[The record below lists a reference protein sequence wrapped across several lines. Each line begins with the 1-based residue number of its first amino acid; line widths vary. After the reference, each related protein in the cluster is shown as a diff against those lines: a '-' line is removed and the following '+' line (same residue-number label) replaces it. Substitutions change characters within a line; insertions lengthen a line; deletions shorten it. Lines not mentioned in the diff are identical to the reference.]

1 MSRMKFSELEG
12 KEVLSQDGRELGEVS
27 DVTFDPSGWRI
38 DSLVVKLERDL
49 LESFHMKR
57 PLFGTQTIQIATG
70 HVSGVGDKV
79 ILRKTLME
87 LTALARRASERESPK
102 PETPK
107 AERREA
113 EDEAK
118 TAPKAERSEAE
129 GEAKKAPEAE
139 RPSAEGEASAPAAE
153 AKSEG

>member
-1 MSRMKFSELEG
+1 SLAASPLSAPPAAVSPETELCKLARAGPFLAPFPPTRFPPRLTSKLWYACSHGGRMSRMKFSELEG

-87 LTALARRASERESPK
+87 LTALARRA
-102 PETPK
+102 
-107 AERREA
+107 
-113 EDEAK
+113 
-118 TAPKAERSEAE
+118 
-129 GEAKKAPEAE
+129 
-139 RPSAEGEASAPAAE
+139 
-153 AKSEG
+153 